1 MTKLTRRA
9 WLAAAA
15 PLLAQRSAPSAD
27 DPLARLLA
35 GNARFRAAMAI
46 HPDQSPARRFT
57 VAMGQ
62 HPFACV
68 LTCADS
74 RVPPEVIFDQGLGD
88 LFVIRIAGNIAGDA
102 VLGSIE
108 YAAAHLHVPLVMV
121 LGHEKCGAVEAA
133 LQGEQPGHVRS
144 LVRAIRPAVTA
155 ARGLAGDP
163 LDNAVRQNARLV
175 ARQIR
180 ESGPVLRDLVAAGR
194 LQVVA
199 ARYSL
204 DTSEITLLD

>member
-1 MTKLTRRA
+1 MTRVTRRA
-9 WLAAAA
+9 FFAA
-15 PLLAQRSAPSAD
+15 PLLAQENPAPPA

-35 GNARFRAAMAI
+35 GNARFRSAMAL
-46 HPDQSPARRFT
+46 HPDQSPGRRFSLT
-57 VAMGQ
+57 MGQ

-74 RVPPEVIFDQGLGD
+74 RVPPEVVFDQGLGD
-88 LFVIRIAGNIAGDA
+88 LFVIRVAGNIADDA

-108 YAAAHLHVPLVMV
+108 YAASHLNVPLVLV

-133 LQGEQPGHVRS
+133 LRGERPGHVKS
-144 LVRAIRPAVTA
+144 LVRAIGPAVQA
-155 ARGLAGDP
+155 ARRLPGDP

-175 ARQIR
+175 AGRIR
-180 ESGPVLRDLVAAGR
+180 ESGPVLRNLVAARR
-194 LQVVA
+194 LRVVA

-204 DTSEITLLD
+204 DTSEIVLLD